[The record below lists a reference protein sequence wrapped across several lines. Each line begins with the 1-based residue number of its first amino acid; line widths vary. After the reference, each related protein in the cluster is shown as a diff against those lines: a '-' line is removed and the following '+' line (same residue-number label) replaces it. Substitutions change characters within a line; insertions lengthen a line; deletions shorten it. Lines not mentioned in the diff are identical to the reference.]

1 LIRITPTSRQCS
13 ITGNRLPYAPKTQLT
28 SSVGYSHPKGIDAFI
43 ENVFIGRQYGD
54 DLNAVNSSANAQLG
68 AIPAQTYWN
77 ATANYKVE
85 KWKTTFFVTA
95 KNIFDRTFIVD
106 RSRGILPS
114 QPRLVQSGIKIN
126 F

>member
-1 LIRITPTSRQCS
+1 VSPTANGQ
-13 ITGNRLPYAPKTQLT
+13 
-28 SSVGYSHPKGIDAFI
+28 
-43 ENVFIGRQYGD
+43 IGALQG
-54 DLNAVNSSANAQLG
+54 
-68 AIPAQTYWN
+68 QTYWN

-106 RSRGILPS
+106 RARGILPS
-114 QPRLVQSGIKIN
+114 TPRLVQAGVAFK